1 MNLFTCSLSL
11 SLFLSLSLS
20 ALAAN
25 SKHNSSKCKFLYWVL
40 FIALSLSLSL
50 PPLSFS
56 PAPLVIHPQSMNGL
70 RRSFLCRVKRGQ
82 SMLASPDST
91 SSSNVIT
98 SFYLL
103 SLSIS
108 LSNGIIP
115 YMYLFSITILIICVY
130 FSIGHNRL

>member
-1 MNLFTCSLSL
+1 MNLFTCSLSFSL
-11 SLFLSLSLS
+11 SFSLSLS

-40 FIALSLSLSL
+40 FIALSLSLS
-50 PPLSFS
+50 LSFS

-115 YMYLFSITILIICVY
+115 YMYLFSSIILIICFY
-130 FSIGHNRL
+130 FSIGYNRL

>member
-11 SLFLSLSLS
+11 SLFLSQLWQLIQSITVLNVSFFIGFYSL
-20 ALAAN
+20 
-25 SKHNSSKCKFLYWVL
+25 
-40 FIALSLSLSL
+40 LSLSLSPS

-115 YMYLFSITILIICVY
+115 CTYLFSSIILIICVY